1 MKVDKADKGMLAFA
15 PVAGVAALA
24 LLAIPLLPALFA
36 ANPDQVNWARLTTAC
51 RSPRLSPA
59 CVSPRL
65 RLLQLALLRTRWS
78 HGKIDSRCPDR
89 RKATRHAK
97 MARS

>member
-51 RSPRLSPA
+51 RSPRLSP
-59 CVSPRL
+59 VLLSPRL
-65 RLLQLALLRTRWS
+65 RPPAACSFAYQMVSWQNRFALS
-78 HGKIDSRCPDR
+78 GQ
-89 RKATRHAK
+89 A
-97 MARS
+97 

>member
-51 RSPRLSPA
+51 RSPRLSP
-59 CVSPRL
+59 VLLSPRL